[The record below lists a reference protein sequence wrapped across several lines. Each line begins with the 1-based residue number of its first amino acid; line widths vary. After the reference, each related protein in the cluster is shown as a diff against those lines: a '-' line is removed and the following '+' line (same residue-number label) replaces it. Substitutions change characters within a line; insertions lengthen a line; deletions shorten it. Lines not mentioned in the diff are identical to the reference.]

1 MSASRGTPLVAME
14 AGRISRLSNSSLGG
28 ISVYLHGNSGDIYYY
43 AHLDA
48 WADGLAAGQK
58 VAAGAP
64 VGIVG
69 TTGNSPSWAP
79 HLHLGWRPGGGDWAN
94 PYPMVNSLCR

>member
-14 AGRISRLSNSSLGG
+14 SGRIYRLSNSALGG

-48 WADGLAAGQK
+48 WADGLAGGQK
-58 VAAGAP
+58 LAAGDP
-64 VGIVG
+64 VGKPG
-69 TTGNSPSWAP
+69 S
-79 HLHLGWRPGGGDWAN
+79 RPARSGE
-94 PYPMVNSLCR
+94 